1 MGVLWWVFGSERTC
15 FQAFQSE
22 QGPFQTPPGKK
33 IFSRPLAD
41 EYARYNKDGRSNEIY
56 RDYPIYVATYE
67 LIDVA
72 RRYGV
77 PAALCKEPPEV
88 WRSLKH
94 IWIQISNYVEII
106 GG

>member
-1 MGVLWWVFGSERTC
+1 MDPNGLVSKLFRVNRAHFKC
-15 FQAFQSE
+15 L
-22 QGPFQTPPGKK
+22 PGKN
-33 IFSRPLAD
+33 FSRPLAD